1 MPGYSVS
8 NKNQKYKQI
17 LCLNVG
23 MDLAFSARGKLS
35 SLFGAVASFVL
46 ASVSAIKGKS
56 TAASFF
62 FQKRKREGFSSL
74 RSQNPYFALMVKL
87 WGKNENNCQLYHF
100 FIGVEK

>member
-1 MPGYSVS
+1 MS

-56 TAASFF
+56 TAASPFF
-62 FQKRKREGFSSL
+62 SFFEKCLGRAFLLFVPKTRSL
-74 RSQNPYFALMVKL
+74 L
-87 WGKNENNCQLYHF
+87 
-100 FIGVEK
+100 